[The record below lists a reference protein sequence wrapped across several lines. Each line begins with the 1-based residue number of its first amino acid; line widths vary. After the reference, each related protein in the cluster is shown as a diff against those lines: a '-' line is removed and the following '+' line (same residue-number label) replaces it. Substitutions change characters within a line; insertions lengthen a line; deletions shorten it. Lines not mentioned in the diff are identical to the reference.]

1 MGLFSFFKGEDKGQA
16 DSDSMGTKDI
26 QTSGNPFVRPED
38 TLDSY
43 TWLENVQKSM
53 YGSWYVYD
61 VTFYADGY
69 DWEYIRNSAEYMIYN
84 DLTKVVE
91 VKIADT
97 VEYNI
102 TEEFMQHGSLLT
114 TPSMNTQR
122 NVLSV
127 AGLSRVLNKNMMIIW
142 FADAR
147 GMKFITEFDD
157 ETLLKKY
164 AETLLRKNFGTE
176 NEMKTGKPIP
186 L

>member
-1 MGLFSFFKGEDKGQA
+1 
-16 DSDSMGTKDI
+16 
-26 QTSGNPFVRPED
+26 
-38 TLDSY
+38 
-43 TWLENVQKSM
+43 
-53 YGSWYVYD
+53 
-61 VTFYADGY
+61 
-69 DWEYIRNSAEYMIYN
+69 
-84 DLTKVVE
+84 
-91 VKIADT
+91 
-97 VEYNI
+97 
-102 TEEFMQHGSLLT
+102 MQHGSLLT

-142 FADAR
+142 FANAR

-176 NEMKTGKPIP
+176 NEMKTGKPIS